1 MKTKDLIAIA
11 FLTILVMSM
20 FFLIAKGNAKGN
32 GTERQTYAIGN
43 DGGYVPVYAIRCMA
57 MRMADTV
64 EVEWNG
70 NLYTCYIDPESEIQ
84 TGDIITC
91 RFMSYEGNYELI
103 DIL

>member
-1 MKTKDLIAIA
+1 MKIKDFIAGL
-11 FLTILVMSM
+11 FLAILVLSM
-20 FFLIAKGNAKGN
+20 AFLIAKGNAKGN
-32 GTERQTYAIGN
+32 GMEYAIGN
-43 DGGYVPVYAIRCMA
+43 DGGYVPVYTIRCVA

-70 NLYTCYIDPESEIQ
+70 NLYVCYVNPESEIQ

-91 RFMSYEGNYELI
+91 RFMSYEGNLELI